1 MLKVQTGLETFL
13 ESPPQWI
20 FDLRLGLLSN
30 PASIDKRFRHARVL
44 INKRIP
50 GKLSAL
56 YSPQHG
62 FFADRQANMV
72 ESEDT
77 IDPLLQLPV
86 FSLYGRT
93 RIPTRQMFDPIDVL
107 IIDLQD
113 AGTRVYTF
121 IYTMSYCMEAA
132 RRFGKKILVLDRPNP
147 IGGEIIE
154 GNCTAPDYTSFVGRF
169 PIPMRHGLT
178 IGELA
183 LLFNRHFEIGCDLEV
198 VAMKNWTRNM
208 YFMDTGLHWVPPSP
222 NLPTPISA
230 MVYPGQVLW
239 EGTNI
244 SEGRGTAQPFEIFGA
259 PFMDPQRLL
268 LDTGGID
275 LTGAEL
281 RETAFE
287 PTADKWKNQLC
298 HGCQIHITNRREF
311 RPYIAGLTLL
321 QAVIRHHSGQFE
333 WKSPPY
339 EYEFKRLPIDLIIG
353 NKKIRKQ
360 VETGES
366 VAEITASWQSELD
379 EFIKISREFY
389 LYL

>member
-1 MLKVQTGLETFL
+1 MLEVQTGLETFL
-13 ESPPQWI
+13 ESPPEWI
-20 FDLRLGLLSN
+20 FDHRLGLLSN

-62 FFADRQANMV
+62 FLADRQANMV
-72 ESEDT
+72 ESDDT

-154 GNCTAPDYTSFVGRF
+154 GNCTAPDCTSFVGRF

-268 LDTGGID
+268 SDTGRIY

-298 HGCQIHITNRREF
+298 RGCQIHITNRSEF

-366 VAEITASWQSELD
+366 VAEITASWQAEFD
-379 EFIKISREFY
+379 EFRKISREFY
-389 LYL
+389 LY

>member
-13 ESPPQWI
+13 ESPPEWI

-30 PASIDKRFRHARVL
+30 PASIDNRFRHARGL

-62 FFADRQANMV
+62 FLADRQANMI

-86 FSLYGRT
+86 FSLYGET
-93 RIPTRQMFDPIDVL
+93 RIPTRQMFEPIDVL

-154 GNCTAPDYTSFVGRF
+154 GNCTATDCTSFVGRY

-183 LLFNRHFEIGCDLEV
+183 LLVNRQFEIGCDLEV
-198 VAMKNWTRNM
+198 VAMKNWTRSM
-208 YFMDTGLHWVPPSP
+208 YFTDTGLHWVPPSP
-222 NLPTPISA
+222 NLPTPIST

-244 SEGRGTAQPFEIFGA
+244 SEVRGTAQPFEIFGA
-259 PFMDPQRLL
+259 PFMDPQRFLS
-268 LDTGGID
+268 DTGGTD
-275 LTGAEL
+275 LTGAVL
-281 RETAFE
+281 RETAFK

-298 HGCQIHITNRREF
+298 HGYQIHITNRHEF

-321 QAVIRHHSGQFE
+321 QAVIRYHSGQFE

-360 VETGES
+360 IETGES
-366 VAEITASWQSELD
+366 VVEIKASWQAELD
-379 EFIKISREFY
+379 EFRKISREFY
-389 LYL
+389 LY

>member
-1 MLKVQTGLETFL
+1 
-13 ESPPQWI
+13 
-20 FDLRLGLLSN
+20 
-30 PASIDKRFRHARVL
+30 
-44 INKRIP
+44 
-50 GKLSAL
+50 
-56 YSPQHG
+56 
-62 FFADRQANMV
+62 
-72 ESEDT
+72 
-77 IDPLLQLPV
+77 
-86 FSLYGRT
+86 
-93 RIPTRQMFDPIDVL
+93 
-107 IIDLQD
+107 
-113 AGTRVYTF
+113 
-121 IYTMSYCMEAA
+121 
-132 RRFGKKILVLDRPNP
+132 
-147 IGGEIIE
+147 
-154 GNCTAPDYTSFVGRF
+154 
-169 PIPMRHGLT
+169 
-178 IGELA
+178 
-183 LLFNRHFEIGCDLEV
+183 
-198 VAMKNWTRNM
+198 
-208 YFMDTGLHWVPPSP
+208 
-222 NLPTPISA
+222 

-259 PFMDPQRLL
+259 PFMDPQRILS
-268 LDTGGID
+268 DTGGIY
-275 LTGAEL
+275 LTGADL

-366 VAEITASWQSELD
+366 VAEITASWQAELD

-389 LYL
+389 LYGQRQAKLETDAF

>member
-1 MLKVQTGLETFL
+1 MLKVQTGLEVFL
-13 ESPPQWI
+13 ESPLEWI
-20 FDLRLGLLSN
+20 SDQRLGLLCN
-30 PASIDKRFRHARVL
+30 PASIDSEFRHSRL
-44 INKRIP
+44 RIHQHFS

-62 FFADRQANMV
+62 FLADRQANMV
-72 ESEDT
+72 ESDDT
-77 IDPLLQLPV
+77 TDPVTQLPV

-93 RIPTRQMFDPIDVL
+93 RIPTRQMFEPIDVL

-132 RRFGKKILVLDRPNP
+132 GRYGKKILVLDRPNP
-147 IGGEIIE
+147 IGGEIVE
-154 GNCTAPDYTSFVGRF
+154 GNCMSPDCVSFVGRF

-183 LLFNRHFEIGCDLEV
+183 LMFNRYFDVGCDLEV
-198 VAMKNWTRNM
+198 VPMKHWSRNM
-208 YFMDTGLHWVPPSP
+208 YFMDTGLHWIPPSP
-222 NLPTPISA
+222 NLPTAESA

-244 SEGRGTAQPFEIFGA
+244 SEGRGTTKPFEIFGA
-259 PFMDPQRLL
+259 PFIDPQRILSDPGSL
-268 LDTGGID
+268 HLPGVK
-275 LTGAEL
+275 L

-298 HGCQIHITNRREF
+298 HGCQIHITDRQEF
-311 RPYIAGLTLL
+311 RPYTAGLTLL
-321 QAVIRHHSGQFE
+321 QAVIRHHRDQFE
-333 WKSPPY
+333 WKPPPY

-353 NKKIRKQ
+353 SKKIRKSL
-360 VETGES
+360 EKGEP
-366 VAEITASWQSELD
+366 VADITASWQEELN
-379 EFIKISREFY
+379 EFKKISREFY
-389 LYL
+389 LY